1 MSCHILC
8 KIVIVTK
15 LPLGCILLVA
25 NPSSVGSHSGIL
37 KDTDQPH
44 AHRRMIKAKKS
55 KSNAHTASKVV
66 IHPLKMKGNVLSM
79 ASTSL
84 LNRLRK
90 RPVGVVSKNAMG
102 KRSTLLMSAECST
115 DEACN
120 VHKANMTEA
129 TITVVAVVDNT
140 QKEKT
145 NSRDR
150 KPTTRDKTRLFTNDR
165 LSLST

>member
-1 MSCHILC
+1 
-8 KIVIVTK
+8 
-15 LPLGCILLVA
+15 
-25 NPSSVGSHSGIL
+25 
-37 KDTDQPH
+37 
-44 AHRRMIKAKKS
+44 
-55 KSNAHTASKVV
+55 
-66 IHPLKMKGNVLSM
+66 MKGNVLSM
-79 ASTSL
+79 ASTSW
-84 LNRLRK
+84 LNRLRT